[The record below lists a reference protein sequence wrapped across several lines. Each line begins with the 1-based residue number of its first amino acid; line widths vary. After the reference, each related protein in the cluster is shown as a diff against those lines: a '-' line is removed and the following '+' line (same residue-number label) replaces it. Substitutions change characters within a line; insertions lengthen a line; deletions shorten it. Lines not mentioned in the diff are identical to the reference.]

1 MFDWL
6 SFARGLK
13 LYGTFFN
20 GLRQPLVRQQ
30 NVPFDQFQRTRSVG
44 QPVVQVVGQTHFLQ
58 LALRSLQAGT
68 DESVF
73 QNVLFDEGLAIGP
86 PLDLP
91 LQVVLHPR
99 AFQLLAPLVKLR
111 RRFQSCGK
119 KVTSV
124 IKNTLMIDEEGA
136 NV

>member
-13 LYGTFFN
+13 LYGTLFN

-30 NVPFDQFQRTRSVG
+30 NVPFDQFQRTGSVG
-44 QPVVQVVGQTHFLQ
+44 QAVIQVVSEADLLQ
-58 LALRSLQAGT
+58 LALRSLQTGT

-73 QNVLFDEGLAIGP
+73 QNVLLDEGLAIGP

-91 LQVVLHPR
+91 LQVVLHPCP
-99 AFQLLAPLVKLR
+99 FQLLAPLVEFGR
-111 RRFQSCGK
+111 CFQSCGQGRRRLG
-119 KVTSV
+119 V
-124 IKNTLMIDEEGA
+124 
-136 NV
+136 